1 MKKKMTLEEMMA
13 EEVEDIEKDI
23 DLLNEVE
30 YMLTESYRTAQYL
43 CAVRAAKKALE
54 KQKPKRV
61 DFQGELKCPAC
72 GKYLTAMKC
81 LLVVDYCFYCGQR
94 VYVDIDLPEEE
105 TGGE

>member
-1 MKKKMTLEEMMA
+1 MTLEEMMT
-13 EEVEDIEKDI
+13 EEAEDIESDI
-23 DLLNEVE
+23 ERLKGIKADDC
-30 YMLTESYRTAQYL
+30 LTEATIRR
-43 CAVRAAKKALE
+43 AVEALE

-61 DFQGELKCPAC
+61 NFQGELKCPAC

-105 TGGE
+105 TGWKNEQN